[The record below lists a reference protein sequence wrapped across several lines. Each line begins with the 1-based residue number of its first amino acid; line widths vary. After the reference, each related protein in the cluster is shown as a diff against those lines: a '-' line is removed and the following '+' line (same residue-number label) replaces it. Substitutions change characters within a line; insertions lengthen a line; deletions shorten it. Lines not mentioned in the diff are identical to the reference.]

1 MTTLIYSQ
9 FLAGFPEFT
18 NTAIFPEATFD
29 FWALQA
35 DDNTGWTRRMTAGQ
49 KVLAQCLYVAH
60 NVALA
65 GRDALVAAAGGVP
78 GQVTGALSSKAVD
91 KVSASYSPT
100 STIENAGPYNLTT
113 YGQRF
118 YQMMRGINTAM
129 YVPGPSRRGG
139 YGYGSGRG
147 FAGNWPLG

>member
-1 MTTLIYSQ
+1 MTTLLYSQ
-9 FLAGFPEFT
+9 FIAGFSEFADT
-18 NTAIFPEATFD
+18 TRFPVATFN

-35 DDNTGWTRRMTAGQ
+35 DDNTGWSRRMTPGQ
-49 KVLAQCLYVAH
+49 QVLAKCLYVAH
-60 NVALA
+60 NIALA
-65 GRDALVAAAGGVP
+65 ARDAAAVAAGGLP

-100 STIENAGPYNLTT
+100 TTIENAGPWNATL